1 MSSPN
6 FGAILDTPSQ
16 EIERPKPLPQGTYT
30 CVVNGLP
37 RMDKSTKK
45 GTEFVE
51 FNLNI
56 LAAGEDVDEDA
67 LGEMGGIAGKSTRV
81 TFYLTESSVW
91 RLKKFLVDDLGI
103 EEEDDLTLR
112 GMISMAP
119 GRQVL
124 CHVKHTPSDDGTSV
138 FANVA
143 STAPVE

>member
-37 RMDKSTKK
+37 RMDKSAKK
-45 GTEFVE
+45 GTQFVE

-56 LAAGEDVDEDA
+56 LSAGEDVDEDA
-67 LGEMGGIAGKSTRV
+67 LSEMGGIAGKSTRY
-81 TFYLTESSVW
+81 TFYLTDASIW
-91 RLKKFLVDDLGI
+91 RLKKFLDDCGI
-103 EEEDDLTLR
+103 EEDDLTLR
-112 GMISMAP
+112 QRLGLSP
-119 GRQVL
+119 GRQVI
-124 CHVKHTPSDDGTSV
+124 CHIKHSPSDDGTSV
-138 FANVA
+138 YANVA

>member
-37 RMDKSTKK
+37 RMDKSAKK

-124 CHVKHTPSDDGTSV
+124 AHIKHTPSDDGTSV

>member
-37 RMDKSTKK
+37 RMDKSAKK

-67 LGEMGGIAGKSTRV
+67 LSEMGGIAGKSTRH
-81 TFYLTESSVW
+81 TFYLTDASIW
-91 RLKKFLVDDLGI
+91 RLKKFLDDCGI
-103 EEEDDLTLR
+103 EEEDLTLR
-112 GMISMAP
+112 QRLGLTP
-119 GRQVL
+119 GRQVV
-124 CHVKHTPSDDGTSV
+124 CHIKHSPSDDGTSV
-138 FANVA
+138 YANVA
-143 STAPVE
+143 STTPVE

>member
-37 RMDKSTKK
+37 RMDKSAKK
-45 GTEFVE
+45 GTQFVE

-56 LAAGEDVDEDA
+56 LSAGEDVDEDA
-67 LGEMGGIAGKSTRV
+67 LSEMGGIAGKSTRH
-81 TFYLTESSVW
+81 TFYLTDASIW
-91 RLKKFLVDDLGI
+91 RLKKFLDDCGI
-103 EEEDDLTLR
+103 EEDDLTLR
-112 GMISMAP
+112 QRLGLSP
-119 GRQVL
+119 GRQVI
-124 CHVKHTPSDDGTSV
+124 CHIKHSPSDDGTSV
-138 FANVA
+138 YANVA

>member
-37 RMDKSTKK
+37 RMDKSAKK

-67 LGEMGGIAGKSTRV
+67 LSEMGGIANKSTRI
-81 TFYLTESSVW
+81 TFYLTENSVW
-91 RLKKFLVDDLGI
+91 RLKKFLAEDLQI
-103 EEEDDLTLR
+103 EEDDVTLR
-112 GMISMAP
+112 QMIGMAP

-124 CHVKHTPSDDGTSV
+124 AHIKHTPSDDGTSV

>member
-1 MSSPN
+1 MNSPN

-37 RMDKSTKK
+37 RMDKSAKK

-67 LGEMGGIAGKSTRV
+67 LSEMGGIANKSTRI
-81 TFYLTESSVW
+81 TFYLTENSVW
-91 RLKKFLVDDLGI
+91 RLKKFLAEDLQI
-103 EEEDDLTLR
+103 EEDDVTLR
-112 GMISMAP
+112 QMIGMAP

-124 CHVKHTPSDDGTSV
+124 AHIKHTPSDDGTSV

>member
-30 CVVNGLP
+30 CVINGLP
-37 RMDKSTKK
+37 RMDKSAKK

-67 LGEMGGIAGKSTRV
+67 LSEMGGIANKSTRI
-81 TFYLTESSVW
+81 TFYLTENSVW
-91 RLKKFLVDDLGI
+91 RLKKFLAEDLQI
-103 EEEDDLTLR
+103 EEDDVTLR
-112 GMISMAP
+112 QMIGMAP

-124 CHVKHTPSDDGTSV
+124 AHIKHTPSDDGTSV

>member
-30 CVVNGLP
+30 CVINGLP
-37 RMDKSTKK
+37 RMDKSAKK

-67 LGEMGGIAGKSTRV
+67 LSEMGGIANKSTRI
-81 TFYLTESSVW
+81 TFYLTENSVW
-91 RLKKFLVDDLGI
+91 RLKKFLAEDLQIEKDDV
-103 EEEDDLTLR
+103 TLR
-112 GMISMAP
+112 QMIGMAL

-124 CHVKHTPSDDGTSV
+124 AHIKHTPSDDGTSV